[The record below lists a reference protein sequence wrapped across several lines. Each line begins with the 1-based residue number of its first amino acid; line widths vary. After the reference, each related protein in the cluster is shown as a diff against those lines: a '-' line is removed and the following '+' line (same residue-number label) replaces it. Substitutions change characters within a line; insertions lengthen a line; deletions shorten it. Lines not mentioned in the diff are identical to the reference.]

1 MDEEVGT
8 EFRAAETTAVPAH
21 ERLRAMS
28 MDSEPE
34 LRMETAVE
42 PQLHAMTAER
52 RLQDTT
58 PVTMAEP
65 QLHAATAERRLQDTS
80 PVTMVEPQLHAATA
94 ERRLQDTSPVT
105 MAEPQLHAATAEPR
119 LKDTSPVAMAEPQ
132 LHAAT
137 AEPRLKD
144 ASPVTMA
151 EPQLH
156 AMTAEP
162 RLQDASPVTTAARVA
177 DLQDGEP
184 LTATRTAAD
193 ALARPRIGTVA
204 AGTGLQP
211 TTAALRAT
219 SGQPVEKRA
228 AASQSGGGP
237 ASAGSGFKVSPEQY
251 RAAIAPVLAASDQIA
266 ELSTS
271 LSSFLSGMQ
280 AGKPWG
286 DDESGKKFAEGE
298 KGYLK
303 YSEDTLKGLA
313 GLPKGLKYI
322 ADGLK
327 AMAENYEGAET
338 ALSGDMTGQD
348 SELQA
353 TQGTYWSPAAG
364 ASSAAPTTP
373 ILPNATLSGIAQSR
387 PHTTGR
393 H

>member
-28 MDSEPE
+28 VDSEPL
-34 LRMETAVE
+34 LRMETA
-42 PQLHAMTAER
+42 
-52 RLQDTT
+52 
-58 PVTMAEP
+58 
-65 QLHAATAERRLQDTS
+65 
-80 PVTMVEPQLHAATA
+80 
-94 ERRLQDTSPVT
+94 
-105 MAEPQLHAATAEPR
+105 AEPR
-119 LKDTSPVAMAEPQ
+119 L
-132 LHAAT
+132 
-137 AEPRLKD
+137 RD

-156 AMTAEP
+156 AMPVESER
-162 RLQDASPVTTAARVA
+162 RLQDASPVTMAEPR
-177 DLQDGEP
+177 LQDGEP

-193 ALARPRIGTVA
+193 ALARPRFGTVS

-327 AMAENYEGAET
+327 AMAENYEGTET
-338 ALSGDMTGQD
+338 VLSGDMTGQD

-364 ASSAAPTTP
+364 ASSAAPTAP

-387 PHTTGR
+387 PHITGR